1 MKISKTRL
9 KEIIKE
15 ELRGLGEGDSADRKW
30 ASNPNNPEFEGD
42 ESNQDAEVR
51 LQQVVTSLG
60 AGEDFVHKIRDA
72 IAEAAATQ
80 TRARALEL
88 MVDALEMLSRQLSPM
103 QEGHDYEGEEDDAFL
118 DANDRA
124 SEDAKADAAAGRS
137 IEDEGSQSQRIE
149 VDRRHQHIYDR
160 AYKAAREKEERFVG
174 VSPNK
179 IAQQRRQL
187 KHGFEKWRK

>member
-15 ELRGLGEGDSADRKW
+15 ELRGLG
-30 ASNPNNPEFEGD
+30 EGD

-80 TRARALEL
+80 TRDRALEL
-88 MVDALEMLSRQLSPM
+88 MIEALEMLSPM
-103 QEGHDYEGEEDDAFL
+103 QEADTPDEEE
-118 DANDRA
+118 
-124 SEDAKADAAAGRS
+124 SEEEEALVLPDLGAAGVKKSR
-137 IEDEGSQSQRIE
+137 ERMK
-149 VDRRHQHIYDR
+149 HR
-160 AYKAAREKEERFVG
+160 ANELERQKRLRYKK
-174 VSPNK
+174 
-179 IAQQRRQL
+179 
-187 KHGFEKWRK
+187 

>member
-80 TRARALEL
+80 TRGRALEL
-88 MVDALEMLSRQLSPM
+88 MIEALEMLSPM
-103 QEGHDYEGEEDDAFL
+103 QEADTPDEEE
-118 DANDRA
+118 
-124 SEDAKADAAAGRS
+124 SEEEEALVLPDLGAAGVKKSR
-137 IEDEGSQSQRIE
+137 ERMK
-149 VDRRHQHIYDR
+149 HR
-160 AYKAAREKEERFVG
+160 ANELERQKRLRYKK
-174 VSPNK
+174 
-179 IAQQRRQL
+179 
-187 KHGFEKWRK
+187 

>member
-15 ELRGLGEGDSADRKW
+15 ELSGFDG
-30 ASNPNNPEFEGD
+30 

-88 MVDALEMLSRQLSPM
+88 MIEALEMLSPM
-103 QEGHDYEGEEDDAFL
+103 QEADTPDEEE
-118 DANDRA
+118 
-124 SEDAKADAAAGRS
+124 SEEEEALVLPDLGAAGVKKSR
-137 IEDEGSQSQRIE
+137 ERMK
-149 VDRRHQHIYDR
+149 HR
-160 AYKAAREKEERFVG
+160 ANELERQKKLRYK
-174 VSPNK
+174 NK
-179 IAQQRRQL
+179 
-187 KHGFEKWRK
+187 

>member
-15 ELRGLGEGDSADRKW
+15 ELSGFDG
-30 ASNPNNPEFEGD
+30 

-88 MVDALEMLSRQLSPM
+88 MIEALEMLSPM
-103 QEGHDYEGEEDDAFL
+103 QEADTPDEEE
-118 DANDRA
+118 
-124 SEDAKADAAAGRS
+124 SEEEEALVLPDLGAAGVKKSR
-137 IEDEGSQSQRIE
+137 ERMK
-149 VDRRHQHIYDR
+149 HR
-160 AYKAAREKEERFVG
+160 ANELERQKRLRYKK
-174 VSPNK
+174 
-179 IAQQRRQL
+179 
-187 KHGFEKWRK
+187 

>member
-15 ELRGLGEGDSADRKW
+15 ELSGLGEGDSADRKW

-88 MVDALEMLSRQLSPM
+88 MVDALEMLSPM
-103 QEGHDYEGEEDDAFL
+103 QEADTPDEEE
-118 DANDRA
+118 
-124 SEDAKADAAAGRS
+124 SEEEEALVLPDLGAAGVKKSR
-137 IEDEGSQSQRIE
+137 ERMK
-149 VDRRHQHIYDR
+149 HR
-160 AYKAAREKEERFVG
+160 ANELERQKRLRYKK
-174 VSPNK
+174 
-179 IAQQRRQL
+179 
-187 KHGFEKWRK
+187 

>member
-15 ELRGLGEGDSADRKW
+15 ELSGLGEGDSADRKW

-88 MVDALEMLSRQLSPM
+88 MIEALEMLSPM
-103 QEGHDYEGEEDDAFL
+103 QEADTPDEEE
-118 DANDRA
+118 
-124 SEDAKADAAAGRS
+124 SEEEEALVLPDLGAAGVKKSR
-137 IEDEGSQSQRIE
+137 ERMK
-149 VDRRHQHIYDR
+149 HR
-160 AYKAAREKEERFVG
+160 ANELERQKRLRYKK
-174 VSPNK
+174 
-179 IAQQRRQL
+179 
-187 KHGFEKWRK
+187 

>member
-15 ELRGLGEGDSADRKW
+15 ELSGFDG
-30 ASNPNNPEFEGD
+30 

-88 MVDALEMLSRQLSPM
+88 MVDALEMLSPM
-103 QEGHDYEGEEDDAFL
+103 QEADTPDEEE
-118 DANDRA
+118 
-124 SEDAKADAAAGRS
+124 SEEEEALVLPDLGAAGVKKSR
-137 IEDEGSQSQRIE
+137 ERMK
-149 VDRRHQHIYDR
+149 HR
-160 AYKAAREKEERFVG
+160 ANELERQKRLRYKK
-174 VSPNK
+174 
-179 IAQQRRQL
+179 
-187 KHGFEKWRK
+187 

>member
-15 ELRGLGEGDSADRKW
+15 ELRGLGEGASADRKW

-103 QEGHDYEGEEDDAFL
+103 QEADTPDEEE
-118 DANDRA
+118 
-124 SEDAKADAAAGRS
+124 SEEEEALVLPDLGAAGVKKSR
-137 IEDEGSQSQRIE
+137 ERMK
-149 VDRRHQHIYDR
+149 HR
-160 AYKAAREKEERFVG
+160 ANELERQKRLRYKK
-174 VSPNK
+174 
-179 IAQQRRQL
+179 
-187 KHGFEKWRK
+187 